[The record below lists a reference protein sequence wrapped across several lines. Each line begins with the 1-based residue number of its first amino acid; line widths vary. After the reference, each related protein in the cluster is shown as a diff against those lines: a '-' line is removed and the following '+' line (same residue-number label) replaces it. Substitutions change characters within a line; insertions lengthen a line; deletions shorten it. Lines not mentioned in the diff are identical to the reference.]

1 MDHTSYQTFKIIV
14 SIFKKTWRKYWVY
27 VNTIENRFT
36 FKIKTGY
43 YLELLTP
50 GTMKLLETTENKT
63 NQDKNGVNLLHLDI
77 TEAVLLVHCN
87 KQWLSIRFKSFIY
100 ICSK

>member
-1 MDHTSYQTFKIIV
+1 
-14 SIFKKTWRKYWVY
+14 
-27 VNTIENRFT
+27 
-36 FKIKTGY
+36 
-43 YLELLTP
+43 
-50 GTMKLLETTENKT
+50 MKLLETTENKM